1 MLRRLFKFCRDDPTY
16 TKFIHKFV
24 FEDIIQAGKLFLD
37 ALKSKKPKAVSAY
50 FTTEDIAIIQL
61 NTYILKLN
69 SWAKSW

>member
-1 MLRRLFKFCRDDPTY
+1 
-16 TKFIHKFV
+16 V

-69 SWAKSW
+69 S